1 MLFEIR
7 RLGFEYAELSHGI
20 RIGLV
25 EGIQA
30 ALKAGDIKISSLHN
44 FCPLPLGIMHAAP
57 NIYLL
62 SSPDERE
69 WNRAITQTL
78 KTFDFAVQCG
88 ARAVVMHMGR
98 VPMREYTE
106 KLVKLTR
113 KGKQMLP
120 KYARVKYK
128 AAVVREKK
136 REPHWKQTLR
146 SLDKLVEHAKQANL
160 KLGIEN
166 RFLLEE
172 IPSEAEFAEI
182 FKRYDPNVVG
192 YWHDT
197 GHAHIRETLGICTQE
212 EMLNLAGDRLV
223 GFHIHDV
230 GFVDEDHRPPS
241 MGDVMFERLKPYVR
255 PDTIKVFEFS
265 PKWRTEDIELGIKHL
280 KQVWSA

>member
-7 RLGFEYAELSHGI
+7 RLGFEFAELSHGI
-20 RIGLV
+20 RISMI

-30 ALKAGDIKISSLHN
+30 ALKAGEIKICSLHN

-88 ARAVVMHMGR
+88 ARVVVMHMGR
-98 VPMREYTE
+98 VPMRKYTE
-106 KLVKLTR
+106 KMVKLTA

-120 KYARVKYK
+120 KYARAKYK
-128 AAVVREKK
+128 ASVVRDKK

-146 SLDKLVEHAKQANL
+146 SLDKLVEHAKQLNL

-166 RFLLEE
+166 RFLYEE

-182 FKRYDPNVVG
+182 FKRYDPGVVG

-212 EMLNLAGDRLV
+212 QMLNLAGDRLL

-230 GFVDEDHRPPS
+230 GFVDEDHRPPG

-255 PDTIKVFEFS
+255 PDTIKVFELS

-280 KQVWSA
+280 KKVWGA